1 MGLARVYKIRDLLVL
16 EVLQF
21 FSLLLTVLELNYRLD
36 VLAVLRLLDFLFKL
50 LVQLLEL
57 YLLQVLFP
65 NACLLLSMLLHD
77 SLCYLFALLRAEVRL
92 GVEVLG
98 IVIVHLL
105 HLLPLLHLHLDVLL
119 VLEILQPPQLLLY
132 LECLLLGGYL
142 ILKLLPLHFLLHS
155 QVLQL
160 VVHSLFGVRLRQLV
174 VVVVFITLCLVVV
187 VNRVG
192 TLRAKESRDFLVIVR
207 VHFLYSGI

>member
-1 MGLARVYKIRDLLVL
+1 M

-36 VLAVLRLLDFLFKL
+36 VLAVLRLLDLLFKL

-65 NACLLLSMLLHD
+65 NAGLLLSMLLHD
-77 SLCYLFALLRAEVRL
+77 SLCYLFALLRAEVCL

-160 VVHSLFGVRLRQLV
+160 VLHSLFGVRLRQLV

-187 VNRVG
+187 VHRVG
-192 TLRAKESRDFLVIVR
+192 AL
-207 VHFLYSGI
+207 